1 MKMVRTWAVAG
12 VMAILLAALVGIVN
26 AQGPAAPTPAAP
38 AVSRAPAAKAVP
50 GTEEQAPDAPAK
62 DRLAGAWAF
71 LIYMHV
77 AGGGCMYGI
86 DALVI
91 VGVAF
96 ALERSFRMRRRRV
109 LPMALMREVDS
120 CLAKGDFDAAVEAC
134 RKEPNSTLS
143 RAVLCLKENAD
154 APVQEREVAVNEVA
168 SREMDLH
175 RMICLPLTAVSAL
188 APLIGLL
195 GTVVGIRECFRDVAL
210 AGEMGN
216 PAMLA
221 GGIEKALITTIYG
234 LVVAIPVV
242 FAYSFFRFRIN
253 LLANE
258 LEDALTVVL
267 RRYSNLKGKAQ

>member
-1 MKMVRTWAVAG
+1 VLMG
-12 VMAILLAALVGIVN
+12 LLAGLVGSVN
-26 AQGPAAPTPAAP
+26 APGPAAP
-38 AVSRAPAAKAVP
+38 APAA
-50 GTEEQAPDAPAK
+50 
-62 DRLAGAWAF
+62 AGAPVVKVAGIEQPTNASATERLTGAWKF
-71 LIYMHV
+71 LVYLHV

-86 DALVI
+86 DVLVV

-96 ALERSFRMRRRRV
+96 MLERTFRMRRRRV
-109 LPMALMREVDS
+109 LPMALMKEIDAH
-120 CLAKGDFDAAVEAC
+120 LEKGDFDGAVEAC
-134 RKEPNSTLS
+134 KRQPNSTIS

-154 APVQEREVAVNEVA
+154 AAVDEREVAVNEVA

-216 PAMLA
+216 PSMLA

-242 FAYSFFRFRIN
+242 FGYSFFRFRIN

-258 LEDALTVVL
+258 LEDALTVIL
-267 RRYSNLKGKAQ
+267 RRYSSLKGKRNEV